1 MGLQVHAYSQPVQA
15 SYGLN
20 SQRPEIIQVPNQVE
34 IAKLTLASY
43 KNLRPDYL
51 YLNIDLGKYDSEE
64 IRQEFCEVVRKSFP
78 HAEAIELKW
87 SRPIKVEK
95 WLEQAKKIYQEF
107 GNEIIVLANWN
118 HDHPYIEE
126 SNALTDVLKESA
138 STVLNGFDS
147 SKTIYNITH
156 QPSLLSILSEHF
168 SVENR
173 LGNEVNEIKTENGTL
188 FVWPDMDHQAQG
200 LFMCKPK
207 YLIQMWS
214 KILSFNH
221 AIPEYV
227 PRPDFPQVPIP
238 VYKEIFAFGCI
249 EYVAHYDGYTHNCP
263 LAKFMRGVTFDGN
276 KPKVLS
282 ENDDSSLT
290 IMSNTFKRLYY
301 QGISRFIKRNPNH
314 QHIMIYVY
322 HCATYFMQ
330 SHWLLVSGSLVSL
343 KIIEPNDINIGK
355 LQSGYGSIYE
365 SLINYFYTLVLEDY
379 PYLTAAASTHD

>member
-1 MGLQVHAYSQPVQA
+1 MKVLLYTSFKLTGTRIFPTCPRP

-207 YLIQMWS
+207 YLYRCGQRYCHLITQSQNMFRDQIS
-214 KILSFNH
+214 H
-221 AIPEYV
+221 
-227 PRPDFPQVPIP
+227 
-238 VYKEIFAFGCI
+238 
-249 EYVAHYDGYTHNCP
+249 
-263 LAKFMRGVTFDGN
+263 KFQFLCTR
-276 KPKVLS
+276 
-282 ENDDSSLT
+282 
-290 IMSNTFKRLYY
+290 RY
-301 QGISRFIKRNPNH
+301 
-314 QHIMIYVY
+314 
-322 HCATYFMQ
+322 
-330 SHWLLVSGSLVSL
+330 LLL
-343 KIIEPNDINIGK
+343 D
-355 LQSGYGSIYE
+355 
-365 SLINYFYTLVLEDY
+365 
-379 PYLTAAASTHD
+379 A